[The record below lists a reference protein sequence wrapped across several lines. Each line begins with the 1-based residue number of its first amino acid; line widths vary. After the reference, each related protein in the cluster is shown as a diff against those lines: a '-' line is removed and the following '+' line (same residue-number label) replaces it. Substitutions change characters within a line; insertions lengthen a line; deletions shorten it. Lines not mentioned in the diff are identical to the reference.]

1 MKNIRIGSYHW
12 MQTTNGQ
19 LRFKEKIK
27 LIQKIMVPSILSSIK
42 KKIIIDFKLVT
53 ILI

>member
-42 KKIIIDFKLVT
+42 INYYRFQT
-53 ILI
+53 GN